1 MAQVTIEFFKGL
13 SKVIGLGTRSGSHK
27 ILYRH
32 FQVMKSIWGGS
43 PSVEPVAL
51 GIDRM
56 LENFTSLMKNDV
68 VNVVFCM
75 DD

>member
-1 MAQVTIEFFKGL
+1 M
-13 SKVIGLGTRSGSHK
+13 
-27 ILYRH
+27 LYRH

-43 PSVEPVAL
+43 PNVEPVAL